1 MKTFKLMFAGFCIAL
16 LGMGTALAGGDAAAG
31 EGKAA
36 TCAGCHGAAGEGMGE
51 NPTLAGL
58 AEADIVAALQA
69 YKSGERENA
78 MMQMFAGQLS
88 DEDMAD
94 LAAYYAG
101 LGGE

>member
-1 MKTFKLMFAGFCIAL
+1 MIRKLLTIGILTLILTTGAAW
-16 LGMGTALAGGDAAAG
+16 AGGDAAAG
-31 EGKAA
+31 ETKAA
-36 TCAGCHGAAGEGMGE
+36 SCAGCHGASGEGAGD
-51 NPTLAGL
+51 NPPLAGMDE
-58 AEADIVAALQA
+58 AEHVTVLQA
-69 YKSGERENA
+69 YKSGEREHA